1 MKYKYLIYIL
11 LSLLIG
17 VSNFLVIQSIIFSIV
32 LLLIFLLYFFLYLDR
47 KRTYYK
53 RNLSRSYEAINYIN
67 NFIISLSINPSI
79 TTAFENAKNSSS
91 PELKKQIDAITHLS
105 HEEQIEYLYKYFEIP
120 IYGVFINVI
129 KQFIF
134 NGGDILEISQVL
146 IRDSRALEDRLLDFE
161 RMSLRKMKEFASS
174 WLLTLVILFIL
185 QFSLNSIYTTIDQLS
200 YYPLLIFIFFLIFLL
215 NFYLMTEKIY
225 DITFM
230 TKGDSNVIKETKTKN
245 PKTKSKSKK
254 RAIKIFNR

>member
-1 MKYKYLIYIL
+1 MKYKYLVYIL

-17 VSNFLVIQSIIFSIV
+17 VSNFLVTQSIIFSIV

-79 TTAFENAKNSSS
+79 TTAFENAKNSGS

-134 NGGDILEISQVL
+134 NG
-146 IRDSRALEDRLLDFE
+146 
-161 RMSLRKMKEFASS
+161 
-174 WLLTLVILFIL
+174 
-185 QFSLNSIYTTIDQLS
+185 
-200 YYPLLIFIFFLIFLL
+200 
-215 NFYLMTEKIY
+215 
-225 DITFM
+225 
-230 TKGDSNVIKETKTKN
+230 
-245 PKTKSKSKK
+245 
-254 RAIKIFNR
+254 